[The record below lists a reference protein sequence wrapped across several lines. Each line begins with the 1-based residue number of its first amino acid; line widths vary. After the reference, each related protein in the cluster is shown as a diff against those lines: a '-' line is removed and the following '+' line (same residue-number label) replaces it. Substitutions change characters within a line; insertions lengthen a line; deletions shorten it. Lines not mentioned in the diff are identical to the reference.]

1 MEDEEVLGGQSP
13 SEPKETSLS
22 GSGDKSHEEQ
32 SVTSEDSEYDMD
44 MEEETPDTTIKKS
57 SGKKPKKGITVRAR
71 INSIAA
77 EIDQPEQPNVE
88 TRKRKAGFGT
98 GTEAEM

>member
-1 MEDEEVLGGQSP
+1 MEDEEVLGEQSP
-13 SEPKETSLS
+13 SEPKE

-32 SVTSEDSEYDMD
+32 SVTSESEDSEYDMD
-44 MEEETPDTTIKKS
+44 MEEETPDTTIKRS

-71 INSIAA
+71 INSVAA

-88 TRKRKAGFGT
+88 ARKRKTGLGT
-98 GTEAEM
+98 GAEAEM